1 MTFCTHL
8 NRLDHLHMKSF
19 GLHNQV
25 SSQATCTRL
34 LSDTMKAWDGPE
46 RKKKEKEEKKEEAA
60 NVHTCR
66 ALWGCY
72 NKYSRP
78 SLRCQSLYH
87 QVPISCAHMY
97 VCECACVFPA
107 LFYNPA
113 PSVTQSSSCR
123 VAGEE
128 EGKLGDGLRYS
139 PIDYS
144 RAVRVTVAV

>member
-1 MTFCTHL
+1 
-8 NRLDHLHMKSF
+8 MKRRE
-19 GLHNQV
+19 Q
-25 SSQATCTRL
+25 
-34 LSDTMKAWDGPE
+34 
-46 RKKKEKEEKKEEAA
+46 KKKEKKEEAA

-66 ALWGCY
+66 GLWGRY

-87 QVPISCAHMY
+87 QVPISCSHVY
-97 VCECACVFPA
+97 VCECACVFPS

-128 EGKLGDGLRYS
+128 EGKLGDGVRYS
-139 PIDYS
+139 PVDRS
-144 RAVRVTVAV
+144 RAVRGAVTVYSGPRGFVQIYDK